1 MSGAE
6 ERQQRLCE
14 RASFRRHLDDAAL
27 FFAKRGIPVE
37 YIEKDYYITEC
48 LRVVQAEV
56 GGAVV
61 FKGGTSLSKGWA
73 LIDRFSEDIDLF
85 IDPLAFVPSRGGK
98 AMRTTMRKISARI
111 ATDLALVPQR
121 TALRAAR
128 GIARTE
134 RFAYQTMYPSLVPV
148 AREVCLA
155 SGVGSGREP
164 VAQVMIQSLL
174 GEFLRAVGVDLQA
187 PDLDPFA
194 MKLLHF
200 RRTFVEK
207 LFAIDHA
214 VAVSAATALPIGPRA
229 RHYFD
234 LAALAVQ
241 PEVRAMLEG
250 SEYRRIIR
258 DCVEIDRRFYRR
270 AARDPEA
277 WSFRQSPA
285 LFPSARL
292 SAALRAEYET
302 QCELLCFG
310 AYPPWPEVLAR
321 LEALRQRL

>member
-1 MSGAE
+1 M
-6 ERQQRLCE
+6 RLFE
-14 RASFRRHLDDAAL
+14 SQAFPELLHAAARHHASRPESRRLTAHA
-27 FFAKRGIPVE
+27 
-37 YIEKDYYITEC
+37 IEKDYYITEA
-48 LRVVQAEV
+48 LRIVQALL
-56 GGAVV
+56 GDASV
-61 FKGGTSLSKGWA
+61 FKGGTSLSKGWG
-73 LIDRFSEDIDLF
+73 LVHRFSEDVDIF
-85 IDPLAFVPSRGGK
+85 IDPIAFTPPLGGK
-98 AMRTTMRKISARI
+98 AMRTQMRRLIDAIAANASLARRSKP
-111 ATDLALVPQR
+111 AHAQ
-121 TALRAAR
+121 R

-134 RFAYQTMYPSLVPV
+134 YLRYESVLPGPASLRP
-148 AREVCLA
+148 EVCLA
-155 SGVGSGREP
+155 AGIASGREP
-164 VAQVMIQSLL
+164 WERRSVRSYL
-174 GEFLRAVGVDLQA
+174 GEFAASEGVELVS
-187 PDLDPFA
+187 PDLAAFE

-214 VAVSAATALPIGPRA
+214 VAAALAKGGPIGPRA

>member
-1 MSGAE
+1 M
-6 ERQQRLCE
+6 RLFE
-14 RASFRRHLDDAAL
+14 SQAFPELLHAAAKHHASKPESRRLTAHA
-27 FFAKRGIPVE
+27 
-37 YIEKDYYITEC
+37 IEKDYYITEA
-48 LRVVQAEV
+48 LRIVQSLLGDAS
-56 GGAVV
+56 V
-61 FKGGTSLSKGWA
+61 FKGGTSLSKGWG
-73 LIDRFSEDIDLF
+73 LVHRFSEDVDLF
-85 IDPLAFVPSRGGK
+85 IDPLAFTPPLGGK
-98 AMRTTMRKISARI
+98 AMRTQMRGLIDAIAANASLARRSKP
-111 ATDLALVPQR
+111 AYAQ
-121 TALRAAR
+121 R

-134 RFAYQTMYPSLVPV
+134 YLRYESVLTGPAPLRP
-148 AREVCLA
+148 EVCLA
-155 SGVGSGREP
+155 AGIASGREP
-164 VAQVMIQSLL
+164 WERRSVRSYLA
-174 GEFLRAVGVDLQA
+174 EFAASEGVELVSSDLA
-187 PDLDPFA
+187 AFE

-214 VAVSAATALPIGPRA
+214 VAAALANGGPVGPRA

-277 WSFRQSPA
+277 WSFRLSPA

-292 SAALRAEYET
+292 SAALRVEYET
-302 QCELLCFG
+302 QCDLLCFG

-321 LEALRQRL
+321 LEALRQHL

>member
-1 MSGAE
+1 L
-6 ERQQRLCE
+6 RLFE
-14 RASFRRHLDDAAL
+14 SQAFPELLHAAAKHHASRPESRRLTAHA
-27 FFAKRGIPVE
+27 
-37 YIEKDYYITEC
+37 IEKDYYITEA
-48 LRVVQAEV
+48 LRTVQALL
-56 GGAVV
+56 GDASV
-61 FKGGTSLSKGWA
+61 FKGGTSLSKGWG
-73 LIDRFSEDIDLF
+73 LVHRFSEDVDIF
-85 IDPLAFVPSRGGK
+85 IDPLAFTPPLGGK
-98 AMRTTMRKISARI
+98 AMRSQMRRLIDAIAASAS
-111 ATDLALVPQR
+111 LARRSKPAHAQ
-121 TALRAAR
+121 R

-134 RFAYQTMYPSLVPV
+134 YLRYESVLPGPASLRP
-148 AREVCLA
+148 EVCLA
-155 SGVGSGREP
+155 AGIASGREP
-164 VAQVMIQSLL
+164 WERRSIRSYL
-174 GEFLRAVGVDLQA
+174 GEFAASEGVGLVS
-187 PDLDPFA
+187 PDLVAFE

-214 VAVSAATALPIGPRA
+214 VAAALEKGGLIGPRA

-241 PEVRAMLEG
+241 PEVRTMLEG

-270 AARDPEA
+270 AARDPQA

-292 SAALRAEYET
+292 SAALRSEYET
-302 QCELLCFG
+302 QCDLLCFG

-321 LEALRQRL
+321 LEALRQHL